1 MTLRITDK
9 LETWRESQSEDTD
22 RKLEGVCVQRPWG
35 RGSGVNSRLCDLGPG
50 KETEEERKARGRQG
64 RVRPA
69 PQAGRDL
76 EQ

>member
-1 MTLRITDK
+1 M
-9 LETWRESQSEDTD
+9 
-22 RKLEGVCVQRPWG
+22 QRPWG
-35 RGSGVNSRLCDLGPG
+35 RRSGINSRLCDLGPG
-50 KETEEERKARGRQG
+50 KETEGERKARGWQG